1 MELYQLRY
9 FAKVAETEH
18 MTRAARELNLSE
30 PALSRAIRQ
39 LEEELGTKLFERRG
53 RSIAL
58 TESGGVLLARASD
71 VLRHVE
77 DLRLEVRGVH
87 QKHQPVRLAARAASS
102 LLPEL
107 LRRFHA
113 AYPEYAVSI
122 VQNDN
127 QMIRNQEYDLMIGG
141 TIIQPPKYSS
151 VVLLDDPFRVWLPKD
166 HPLAGQEQIR
176 MRQLN
181 GQPMVGLAPNR
192 FISAMVSQVLAELDV
207 QVIHRVYSDDPLMI
221 RNLVELGMGFAVMP
235 VFTLREIDKSSLCE
249 LPIADPFPCLHLV
262 LSWKPDAY
270 HPEPVCR
277 FRRFAVEYFQKLPL
291 SACEKSPLF

>member
-1 MELYQLRY
+1 M
-9 FAKVAETEH
+9 
-18 MTRAARELNLSE
+18 
-30 PALSRAIRQ
+30 
-39 LEEELGTKLFERRG
+39 
-53 RSIAL
+53 
-58 TESGGVLLARASD
+58 
-71 VLRHVE
+71 
-77 DLRLEVRGVH
+77 
-87 QKHQPVRLAARAASS
+87 
-102 LLPEL
+102 
-107 LRRFHA
+107 A

-270 HPEPVCR
+270 HPEPVCGFGGLRWNTFKSCR
-277 FRRFAVEYFQKLPL
+277 FRPAKRALFFKRALFPNPQNHSRALGRFQRKWAERQPDEPPRCPCPVSMAGSSPATATAPRT
-291 SACEKSPLF
+291 SAPPAARRRRIRA